1 MPVQRL
7 KCQFFSR
14 LRYLSAKVDLLGGDA
29 EEGPGPGPA
38 PLEVLDHLDL
48 VDDGDLV
55 GLVEVGHLDGARH
68 VLGRLLLGP
77 GVLPLF
83 ASHLTIGRT

>member
-1 MPVQRL
+1 MTHRVT
-7 KCQFFSR
+7 
-14 LRYLSAKVDLLGGDA
+14 YLSANVDLLGGDA
-29 EEGPGPGPA
+29 EECPGPGPA

-68 VLGRLLLGP
+68 VLRRLLLRP
-77 GVLPLF
+77 SVLALL
-83 ASHLTIGRT
+83 ASHLNVGHRA